1 MLAGRCQAA
10 VVASRTRPDAPP
22 FPQPFCVQFGGHG
35 ARARFQ
41 KSYRRVALFCCFLA
55 CLGVG
60 RQLGRGAGAVAVA
73 RQLAPSSSR
82 R

>member
-1 MLAGRCQAA
+1 ML
-10 VVASRTRPDAPP
+10 SRAHTVHACRYE
-22 FPQPFCVQFGGHG
+22 
-35 ARARFQ
+35 

-55 CLGVG
+55 CWGVG
-60 RQLGRGAGAVAVA
+60 RLLGRGAGAVAVA